1 MSFKINC
8 LSDTKKQTILIWLFL
23 TLVPT
28 LLMLIVALFG
38 NRDFYILAIIWFV
51 LFCIFSLFGFGEI
64 QWYYVDKEK
73 IVVKN
78 YLGIV
83 NEVYFSKVKQI
94 VDIELPV
101 VKFKYQRCFIFIDK
115 EKNIKDK
122 IFWGNSYNSKSR
134 CVRVPVCDELV
145 ETIERLGMSDI
156 IFIPKK
162 LF

>member
-8 LSDTKKQTILIWLFL
+8 LADTKKQTIAIWLIL
-23 TLVPT
+23 TLFPT
-28 LLMLIVALFG
+28 LLMLILALFWDS
-38 NRDFYILAIIWFV
+38 DFYILAIIWFV
-51 LFCIFSLFGFGEI
+51 LFCFLSLFGFGAI
-64 QWYYVDKEK
+64 QWYYISEDK

-78 YLGIV
+78 YLGVV
-83 NEVYFSKVKQI
+83 NEVYFSEVKQI

-134 CVRVPVCDELV
+134 FVRVPVCDELV
-145 ETIERLGMSDI
+145 ETIERLGMSNI

>member
-8 LSDTKKQTILIWLFL
+8 LADTKKQTIAIWLIL

-28 LLMLIVALFG
+28 LLMLILALFW
-38 NRDFYILAIIWFV
+38 NSDFYILAVIWFF
-51 LFCIFSLFGFGEI
+51 LFCVFSLFGFGAI
-64 QWYYVDKEK
+64 QWYYVSEDK

-78 YLGIV
+78 YLGVV
-83 NEVYFSKVKQI
+83 NEVYFSEVKQI
-94 VDIELPV
+94 VEVELPV

-122 IFWGNSYNSKSR
+122 IFWGSSYNSKF
-134 CVRVPVCDELV
+134 CFVRVPVCDELA
-145 ETIERLGMSDI
+145 ETIESLGISDK